1 VTDQPYQPPTAP
13 KPKMS
18 RGKKAALWIVG
29 VLVALAVIG
38 AIGDATGAGK
48 KQDTASTAVASP
60 TAAQV
65 ATPSVKPSPVPT
77 VAVSHSAS
85 RSAAPTV
92 PANGSSYPNA
102 AAVLARLAT
111 AGLACTA
118 PSQMAENAAVLFDPG
133 ATSLTICNSP
143 GGTAQDT
150 QVTVFD
156 TATHLAAYEKT
167 ADANASSQ
175 AAGLLTGANWAM
187 ESTPAYATSAH
198 GKLGGKLTIVSGA
211 SPLPSS
217 SDAGSGST
225 AALKSAGPLG
235 AYLSGSGDV
244 YCDQAT
250 AYYEPD
256 GQGGVTV
263 QVYFDSSGILNI
275 NATSKNGSADTS
287 QSYTEGTNGPA
298 GHEFD
303 LTGLASGNVNEIDF
317 GVTSPLGGGD
327 CQVQPLAK

>member
-1 VTDQPYQPPTAP
+1 
-13 KPKMS
+13 MS
-18 RGKKAALWIVG
+18 RGKKAVLWIVG
-29 VLVALAVIG
+29 VFVGLAVIG

-48 KQDTASTAVASP
+48 KQNAASTAGAASASS
-60 TAAQV
+60 TAAR
-65 ATPSVKPSPVPT
+65 AAASSVKPSAVP
-77 VAVSHSAS
+77 
-85 RSAAPTV
+85 SAAVKRATSRPAASTV
-92 PANGSSYPNA
+92 PADGGSYPNA
-102 AAVLARLAT
+102 AAILSKLSA

-118 PSQMAENAAVLFDPG
+118 PSPMAGNAAVLFDPG
-133 ATSLTICNSP
+133 ATSLTICDSP

-156 TATHLAAYEKT
+156 TAAHLAAYEKT

-175 AAGLLTGANWAM
+175 AVGFLAGANWAI
-187 ESTPAYATSAH
+187 ESTPAYATRAH
-198 GKLGGKLTIVSGA
+198 AKLGGELTIVPGA
-211 SPLPSS
+211 AAASAP
-217 SDAGSGST
+217 AAST
-225 AALKSAGPLG
+225 GTSTLLKSAGPLG
-235 AYLSGSGDV
+235 AYVANGSDV

-256 GQGGVTV
+256 GDGGVRV

-275 NATSKNGSADTS
+275 DATSKNGDADAS
-287 QSYTEGTNGPA
+287 QSYTQGTQGPA

-303 LTGLASGNVNEIDF
+303 LTGLAPGNVNEIDF